1 MPVGF
6 VSGVPIG
13 MELMAR
19 TLEDADL
26 VAMAYAFEQAT
37 DHRRIPPNTPALSDG
52 AAPSAVVL
60 ALRPG
65 QIEKASGLS
74 LSGNTSL
81 NPVSNKLMFDIRLR
95 GVEEAEVLGVVLR
108 VPHEDGGW
116 QVADLVMRAGQAS
129 ARHVVSMTSKHREA
143 LDEGEMHLLVLTR
156 ADPRGAIKVHLDP
169 SR

>member
-1 MPVGF
+1 
-6 VSGVPIG
+6 
-13 MELMAR
+13 MAR

-37 DHRRIPPNTPALSDG
+37 DHRRIPPNTPALIERK
-52 AAPSAVVL
+52 APAMVVV
-60 ALRPG
+60 ALTHGRTE
-65 QIEKASGLS
+65 QASGLS
-74 LSGNTSL
+74 LSGNSSL
-81 NPVSNKLMFDIRLR
+81 DPVSNKLMFDIRLR